1 MIDDMNTSEPGGNA
15 SRSLPE
21 NNPETGTRADAARPG
36 AASLPASKPRRKKVP
51 VDVPVVKKKLSA
63 RGSKRKGDVY
73 ERAIAAR
80 INERVFGGRNQVQRA
95 PLSGGGFVLS
105 HGGAD
110 LTGMVGC
117 FPELKRVEKTNI
129 REALLQAE
137 RNRGSTQSR
146 EPAVVITRKSN
157 EDDGQSL
164 CVMRL
169 DSWLEFYRAWLILNG
184 FVRDDIDQP
193 PSAF

>member
-1 MIDDMNTSEPGGNA
+1 MNDDVNTSDTGGAA
-15 SRSLPE
+15 SRLLPTD
-21 NNPETGTRADAARPG
+21 NPRGTRADAPPLG
-36 AASLPASKPRRKKVP
+36 APLPASTPRKRKAK

-63 RGSKRKGDVY
+63 RGSKQKGDRY
-73 ERAIAAR
+73 ERDIAHR

-110 LTGMVGC
+110 LTGMTGC
-117 FPELKRVEKTNI
+117 FPELKRVEKVNI

-137 RNRGSTQSR
+137 RNRGATQSR
-146 EPAVVITRKSN
+146 EPAVVITRKSG

-169 DSWLEFYRAWLILNG
+169 DFWLEFYRAWLVTQG
-184 FVRDDIDQP
+184 YVRDDIDLP
-193 PSAF
+193 PSAL